1 MKALLIG
8 GSGATGVPIAHGLRD
23 SGYDVTIL
31 HRGVHE
37 PDEIASFRHIHA
49 DPHFGSSVSDA
60 LGDARF
66 DAVILGY
73 GRVAELA
80 PLFERRC
87 GRLVA
92 LGGIPIYPGYL
103 DPGAEHPRGMPLLQR
118 EDGPRVDP
126 ARMSNSMAAPL
137 AAQPLAAHDSVFAG
151 HSPGGTS
158 ANH

>member
-92 LGGIPIYPGYL
+92 LGGIPIYRSE
-103 DPGAEHPRGMPLLQR
+103 EHTSELQSLMR
-118 EDGPRVDP
+118 ISY
-126 ARMSNSMAAPL
+126 A
-137 AAQPLAAHDSVFAG
+137 VFCLK
-151 HSPGGTS
+151 
-158 ANH
+158 NKNK

>member
-126 ARMSNSMAAPL
+126 RSDEHTSELQSLMRISYA
-137 AAQPLAAHDSVFAG
+137 VF
-151 HSPGGTS
+151 
-158 ANH
+158 

>member
-1 MKALLIG
+1 MRISDWSSDVCSSDL
-8 GSGATGVPIAHGLRD
+8 SGATGVPIAHGLRD

-80 PLFERRC
+80 PLNRKST
-87 GRLVA
+87 RL
-92 LGGIPIYPGYL
+92 
-103 DPGAEHPRGMPLLQR
+103 
-118 EDGPRVDP
+118 
-126 ARMSNSMAAPL
+126 NSS
-137 AAQPLAAHDSVFAG
+137 H
-151 HSPGGTS
+151 
-158 ANH
+158 